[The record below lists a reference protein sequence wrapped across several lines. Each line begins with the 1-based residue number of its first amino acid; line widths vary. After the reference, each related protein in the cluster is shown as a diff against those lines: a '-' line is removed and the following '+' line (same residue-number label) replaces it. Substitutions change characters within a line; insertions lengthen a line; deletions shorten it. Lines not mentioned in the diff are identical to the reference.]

1 MQGEPVNEAL
11 ETARREIDRI
21 DADLVALIKKRLQVV
36 AQIAEAKQVSGK
48 PVLDATRE
56 RQLLTRVS
64 GLAGAEFET
73 MMRGVFS
80 MLMDVSRSYQ
90 HKLSAE
96 LSPLVGRIQQ
106 AIERTPKLFPGRAV
120 VSCQGTEGAY
130 SQIACD
136 KLFVLPEILY
146 SHSFEGVFQAVASG
160 LCPYGVLP
168 IENSLAGSVTQ
179 IYDLLRRYDVKIVR
193 SARLQIS
200 HALLACPG
208 TELGQVREIV
218 SHEQAL
224 AQCAPYLA
232 TLKGVKLTAC
242 DNTATAARRVAES
255 GRQDVA
261 AIASKECAD
270 HYGLSVLA
278 SGVQGND
285 GNFTRFICLSSSLE
299 IYPGANRSSMLM
311 ELPNKPGALYR
322 VLVRFY
328 ALGINLVKLESRP
341 IPGSTFSFMFYAEVD
356 APVYS
361 PAFMQLI
368 AELDQELD
376 AFSYLGSYQE
386 II

>member
-1 MQGEPVNEAL
+1 MQGSAVNESL
-11 ETARREIDRI
+11 ESARREIDRI
-21 DADLVALIKKRLQVV
+21 DADLVALVKKRLQVV
-36 AQIAEAKQVSGK
+36 AQIAEAKQASGK

-64 GLAGAEFET
+64 GLAGPEFET

-90 HKLSAE
+90 HKLQVE
-96 LSPLVGRIQQ
+96 TSPLVGRIQQ
-106 AIERTPKLFPGRAV
+106 AIERTPKLFPSRSV

-146 SHSFEGVFQAVASG
+146 SNSFEGVFQAVASG

-179 IYDLLRRYDVKIVR
+179 IYDLLRRYDVRIVR
-193 SARLQIS
+193 SARLQIA

-208 TELGQVREIV
+208 TELGQVREIF

-242 DNTATAARRVAES
+242 GNTATAARQVAES
-255 GRQDVA
+255 GRRDVA

-285 GNFTRFICLSSSLE
+285 GNFTRFICLSANLE
-299 IYPGANRSSMLM
+299 IYPGANRSSLLM

-361 PAFMQLI
+361 PAFMQLV

>member
-136 KLFVLPEILY
+136 KLFVLPEIMY

-208 TELGQVREIV
+208 TELGQVREIWPP
-218 SHEQAL
+218 SPPKS
-224 AQCAPYLA
+224 APITTVCPCWPAGCRA
-232 TLKGVKLTAC
+232 T
-242 DNTATAARRVAES
+242 TATSRASSACRPAWKS
-255 GRQDVA
+255 TPAPTGRA
-261 AIASKECAD
+261 C
-270 HYGLSVLA
+270 
-278 SGVQGND
+278 
-285 GNFTRFICLSSSLE
+285 
-299 IYPGANRSSMLM
+299 
-311 ELPNKPGALYR
+311 
-322 VLVRFY
+322 
-328 ALGINLVKLESRP
+328 
-341 IPGSTFSFMFYAEVD
+341 
-356 APVYS
+356 
-361 PAFMQLI
+361 
-368 AELDQELD
+368 
-376 AFSYLGSYQE
+376 
-386 II
+386 